1 MPRVNESE
9 KDGSETETLKPIMD
23 PFPFPHLATTKRNF
37 NFSLKSHFPM
47 KRTVRPLFALLL
59 LLVFAA
65 TLTSRAVLRRGIL
78 SIELES
84 RVRIR
89 RPPPQLNS
97 TLLHHAAVE
106 IGEEKFKQEIQS
118 LLDGNFG
125 SQARHRT
132 FVSWRRFIHHD
143 RGGAEGAVANLPATL
158 RSPLFYRYWLDF
170 RKVLHDWFRK
180 RRFQPGIMSEL
191 TRSIKLPIDSHN
203 NNNKLQTNNK
213 NKNKYSSCAVV
224 GNSGILLNRNYGSE
238 IDSHEV
244 VIRLNNA
251 RVDHFETKV
260 GKKTSIS
267 FMNSNILHLC
277 ARRGGCFCHPYGD
290 NVPIVMY
297 ICQAVHFLDYTVCNA
312 SHKAPLLVTDPRFD
326 VLCARIVKY
335 YSLKRFVEESGKGLE
350 KWGEAHDGSLFHY
363 SSGMQAVILAL
374 GICDRVSIFGFGKLA
389 SAKHHYHTNQKAELH
404 LHDYEAEYAF
414 YRDLV
419 DGNRAIPFLEDR
431 FKVPPVVM
439 YQ

>member
-1 MPRVNESE
+1 MPGVSE
-9 KDGSETETLKPIMD
+9 NKDGSETETPIPKFFTTIIYSFPYLASPTTNSILKN
-23 PFPFPHLATTKRNF
+23 T
-37 NFSLKSHFPM
+37 FPM
-47 KRTVRPLFALLL
+47 KRTVRPLFMLLFL
-59 LLVFAA
+59 IVFAA
-65 TLTSRAVLRRGIL
+65 TVTSRAMIRRGLI
-78 SIELES
+78 SIDHET
-84 RVRIR
+84 RVMIQD
-89 RPPPQLNS
+89 PQLLLNA
-97 TLLHHAAVE
+97 TLLKHAAID
-106 IGEEKFKQEIQS
+106 IGEEKSKQEIQN
-118 LLDGNFG
+118 LLDGNIR

-143 RGGAEGAVANLPATL
+143 VDKSSRNVNLPATM

-170 RKVLHDWFRK
+170 RKVLNEWARK
-180 RRFQPGIMSEL
+180 KRFQPGIMLEL
-191 TRSIKLPIDSHN
+191 IRSVKVPIDR
-203 NNNKLQTNNK
+203 
-213 NKNKYSSCAVV
+213 YSGVFDSSEQRYASCAVV
-224 GNSGILLNRNYGSE
+224 GNSGILLNKDYGSL
-238 IDSHEV
+238 IDAHDV

-251 RVDHFETKV
+251 RVDNFEHKV

-267 FMNSNILHLC
+267 FVNSNILHLC
-277 ARRGGCFCHPYGD
+277 ARREGCFCHPYGA

-297 ICQAVHFLDYTVCNA
+297 ICQAMHFLDYTVCNS

-350 KWGEAHDGSLFHY
+350 EWGSAHDGALFHY
-363 SSGMQAVILAL
+363 SSGMQAVMLGL
-374 GICDRVSIFGFGKLA
+374 GICDKVSIFGFGKSA

-419 DGNRAIPFLEDR
+419 DGRKPIPFLVDA

-439 YQ
+439 YH

>member
-1 MPRVNESE
+1 
-9 KDGSETETLKPIMD
+9 
-23 PFPFPHLATTKRNF
+23 
-37 NFSLKSHFPM
+37 M
-47 KRTVRPLFALLL
+47 KRSLRPLFLLL
-59 LLVFAA
+59 LIIILFAA
-65 TLTSRAVLRRGIL
+65 MLTSSDILRHGTP
-78 SIELES
+78 SIDLES
-84 RVRIR
+84 RVPIR
-89 RPPPQLNS
+89 HLPPPQINV
-97 TLLHHAAVE
+97 TLLRHAAVE
-106 IGEEKFKQEIQS
+106 IGEESISHEIQN
-118 LLDGNFG
+118 LLNF
-125 SQARHRT
+125 RHWLH
-132 FVSWRRFIHHD
+132 FQ
-143 RGGAEGAVANLPATL
+143 NLL
-158 RSPLFYRYWLDF
+158 QN
-170 RKVLHDWFRK
+170 WFRK

-203 NNNKLQTNNK
+203 NNNKLQTNS
-213 NKNKYSSCAVV
+213 KNKYSSCAVV
-224 GNSGILLNRNYGSE
+224 GNSGILLNRDYGSE
-238 IDSHEV
+238 IDSHEF

-290 NVPIVMY
+290 RVPIVTY
-297 ICQAVHFLDYTVCNA
+297 ICQAMHFMDYTVCNA

-363 SSGMQAVILAL
+363 SSGMQAVMLAL
-374 GICDRVSIFGFGKLA
+374 GICDRVSMFGFGKST
-389 SAKHHYHTNQKAELH
+389 SAKHHYHTNQKAEH
-404 LHDYEAEYAF
+404 QLHDYEAEYAF

-419 DGNRAIPFLEDR
+419 DGKRPIPFLEDR
-431 FKVPPVVM
+431 FKVLPVVM